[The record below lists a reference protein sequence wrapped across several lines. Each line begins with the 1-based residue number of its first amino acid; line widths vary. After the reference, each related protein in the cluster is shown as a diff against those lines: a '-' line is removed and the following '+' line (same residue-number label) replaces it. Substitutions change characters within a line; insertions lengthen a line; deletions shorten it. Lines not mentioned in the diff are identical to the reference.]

1 MYTITFN
8 SNGGT
13 TFTDLTEQTALPD
26 LLPTP
31 TKAGYT
37 FVAWYIDS
45 ALTTRAVAGATI
57 EEDTT
62 LYAKWHNL
70 GSLFTEIA
78 NAIREKESSS
88 GTIRD
93 VDFGERVKQI
103 QGTTASDANAV
114 VGDVLSGKT
123 FYAGNTTR
131 KTGTMTN
138 RGTVNTDITTKAQEV
153 TIANGYHSGSGIV
166 KISATEQAKII
177 STNIRSGVTILGQAG
192 ASSVVNTSD
201 ADATASD
208 IASGKTAYVNG
219 SKLTGSLV
227 ASSGVTIPH
236 TNDYKEVTL
245 DFGYSGGTTLK
256 LMAVGQANG
265 AGMANG
271 GWTQLV
277 LTGNSKSVTL
287 KTYTDGASPNIA
299 HFSLVSAT
307 MSINELFSST
317 NDNGR
322 FIYFLTM
329 LNCPTSFT
337 YTYTDD
343 GDYIND
349 CYLKSMIYTSTINLT
364 NASGSIATT
373 TLSNYDILAIQS
385 YEND

>member
-1 MYTITFN
+1 
-8 SNGGT
+8 
-13 TFTDLTEQTALPD
+13 
-26 LLPTP
+26 
-31 TKAGYT
+31 
-37 FVAWYIDS
+37 
-45 ALTTRAVAGATI
+45 
-57 EEDTT
+57 
-62 LYAKWHNL
+62 
-70 GSLFTEIA
+70 
-78 NAIREKESSS
+78 
-88 GTIRD
+88 
-93 VDFGERVKQI
+93 
-103 QGTTASDANAV
+103 
-114 VGDVLSGKT
+114 
-123 FYAGNTTR
+123 
-131 KTGTMTN
+131 
-138 RGTVNTDITTKAQEV
+138 
-153 TIANGYHSGSGIV
+153 
-166 KISATEQAKII
+166 
-177 STNIRSGVTILGQAG
+177 
-192 ASSVVNTSD
+192 
-201 ADATASD
+201 
-208 IASGKTAYVNG
+208 
-219 SKLTGSLV
+219 
-227 ASSGVTIPH
+227 
-236 TNDYKEVTL
+236 
-245 DFGYSGGTTLK
+245 
-256 LMAVGQANG
+256 MAVGQANG